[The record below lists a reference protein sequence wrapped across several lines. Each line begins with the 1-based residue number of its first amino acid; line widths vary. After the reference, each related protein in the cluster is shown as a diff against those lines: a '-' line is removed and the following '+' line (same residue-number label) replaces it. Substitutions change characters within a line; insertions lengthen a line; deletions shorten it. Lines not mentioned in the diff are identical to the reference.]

1 MSAMFRPIRWGTA
14 TMAALFTGAIV
25 YNIFFIQS
33 AVRQRTAG
41 VVVVRPDR
49 LGKLTALVADE
60 APARGTAG
68 SMVRVS
74 VRPDGMETD
83 RGNAAFTAL
92 VLAAQRNLA
101 ALGLYDGRE
110 NGRYDR
116 RTRAAIAA
124 YQKRA
129 GLAVTGRPDQNTL
142 DHMQFDQQVSRAAR
156 YTASLKPPAS
166 DDGDVSFAQYRL
178 AQLGYAP
185 GAVDGKLGRQTRK
198 AIRLFQADRGLS
210 ASGRLDAATIAALKR

>member
-1 MSAMFRPIRWGTA
+1 MSAMYRPIRWGTA

-33 AVRQRTAG
+33 AMRRHADAG
-41 VVVVRPDR
+41 VIVQPDR
-49 LGKLTALVADE
+49 LGKLVALTGGK
-60 APARGTAG
+60 PAG
-68 SMVRVS
+68 SLVRVS
-74 VRPDGMETD
+74 VRPDGMEKTA
-83 RGNAAFTAL
+83 GNAAFTAL

-101 ALGLYDGRE
+101 ALGLYDGPA

-116 RTRAAIAA
+116 KTRAAITA

-129 GLAVTGRPDQNTL
+129 GLAVTGRPDQKTL

-156 YTASLKPPAS
+156 YTASVRPPAS
-166 DDGDVSFAQYRL
+166 GGDVSFAQYRL

-185 GAVDGKLGRQTRK
+185 GAIDGKMGARTRK
-198 AIRLFQADRGLS
+198 AIRRFQADRGMPVT
-210 ASGRLDAATIAALKR
+210 GRLDAAVLTALRQ